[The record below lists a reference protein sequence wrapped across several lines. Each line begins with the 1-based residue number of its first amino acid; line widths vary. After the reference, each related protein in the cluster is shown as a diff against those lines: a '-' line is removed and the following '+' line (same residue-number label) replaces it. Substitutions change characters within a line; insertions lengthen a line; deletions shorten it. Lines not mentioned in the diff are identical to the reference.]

1 MMIKWLV
8 RLAFPAL
15 GVLLLLIV
23 FGLGTPERVTQPLA
37 KETPSAEIPAFE
49 TLVPEP
55 VVIDL
60 PDVIFKWQGTNGNWH
75 YADQPPPRGPWNTLA
90 IERPSPPRGTAGS
103 AEPEVDWRAP
113 YSAPF
118 SMGVG
123 ASGS

>member
-15 GVLLLLIV
+15 GVLLLLV
-23 FGLGTPERVTQPLA
+23 MFGLGTPERVTQSLA
-37 KETPSAEIPAFE
+37 KETQSVEIPAFE

-55 VVIDL
+55 VVIDS
-60 PDVIFKWQGTNGNWH
+60 PDIIFKWKDTNGNWH

-90 IERPSPPRGTAGS
+90 IERPNPLRGTASS
-103 AEPEVDWRAP
+103 AEPGVDWRTP

-118 SMGVG
+118 DMGVG

>member
-15 GVLLLLIV
+15 GVLLLLV
-23 FGLGTPERVTQPLA
+23 MFGLGTPERVTQSLA
-37 KETPSAEIPAFE
+37 KETQSVEIPAFE

-55 VVIDL
+55 VVVDS
-60 PDVIFKWQGTNGNWH
+60 PDIIFKWKDTNGNWH

-90 IERPSPPRGTAGS
+90 IERPNPLRGTASS
-103 AEPEVDWRAP
+103 AEPGVDWRTP

-118 SMGVG
+118 DMGVG